1 MKTLLLVI
9 LLAHGGFW
17 FGNTPNA
24 IDVRWS
30 APAAQM
36 PAAALTWTLSYET
49 VTLARGQ
56 TDLAAE
62 GPTSLTIKLPEV
74 RALSD
79 YAWRYE
85 LKEKATGKSL
95 AQGQQIIHACPA
107 NLLGDTARRLR
118 RSRSRLCL
126 LERGDDLGNLLKA
139 AGIEVKMLGS
149 AADLQLQKPDLVLV
163 GQDALPESEPAQR
176 VLLDGA
182 RDGARVLVL
191 AQKKARQALGIP
203 LRNRALKSP
212 LTWRTNHDIF
222 DRLDAPA
229 LELWVRQQTSE
240 VTALALPADA
250 PVFELAFFSRETPG
264 TDPAPI
270 DALVATHPLG
280 TGRILWWQLPVESWN
295 DDPRSAIL
303 LGNALDYLLTPPEP
317 TLPSSQRR
325 TSAPDKTTPPAT
337 KGGIVS
343 IGEQP

>member
-9 LLAHGGFW
+9 ILAHGGFW

-24 IDVRWS
+24 IDVRRS

-36 PAAALTWTLSYET
+36 PPAALTWTLSYDT

-74 RALSD
+74 RTMSD

-85 LKEKATGKSL
+85 LKEKHTGKSL
-95 AQGQQIIHACPA
+95 AQGQQIIHACPP
-107 NLLGDTARRLR
+107 NLLSDTARRLGQSR
-118 RSRSRLCL
+118 RCL

-139 AGIEVKMLGS
+139 AGIDVKKLGS
-149 AADLQLQKPDLVLV
+149 TADLQLQKADLVLV

-176 VLLDGA
+176 VLLDKA

-191 AQKKARQALGIP
+191 AQKKARQALDIP
-203 LRNRALKSP
+203 LRNRALKLP
-212 LTWRTNHDIF
+212 LTWRTHHEIF

-240 VTALALPADA
+240 VTVLALPADA

-270 DALVATHPLG
+270 DALVATQTLG
-280 TGRILWWQLPVESWN
+280 SGRILWWQLPVESWN
-295 DDPRSAIL
+295 DDPRTAIL
-303 LGNALDYLLTPPEP
+303 LANALDYLLTPPEP
-317 TLPSSQRR
+317 TLPSSQRNPP
-325 TSAPDKTTPPAT
+325 APDKKALPTT
-337 KGGIVS
+337 KSGLVS